1 MNRLTTM
8 RLMGAFL
15 CSISVASVGLA
26 QSSTTV
32 QQPTSIAD
40 YARQLKAQQDQATQ
54 VGTKP
59 VKVFTNDDL
68 PAARAAG
75 GVTVTAEAS
84 TSSEESTSTASSGG
98 GRGEKFYRKAYAK
111 LLGRKEMDQRELDV
125 LQKHQAQSNIQ
136 YYTDPNKAL
145 QQDYSR
151 SDITKVQQQV
161 NAKKLAL
168 EQDDQA
174 ISDLQDQLRRDG
186 GQPNWLQTG
195 PITIEPDAPEGTP
208 SAKGKTPAGKKDK
221 KSKEYWQ
228 AKFRAAKADLTQAE
242 EAQKLV
248 QDEIDL
254 LKMRQVQEPSAEAQD
269 EINGKL
275 AARQS
280 ELETSTTVTEKAKK
294 ALADLR
300 IEFDE
305 SGAPEEW
312 NETN

>member
-1 MNRLTTM
+1 MKRLTTIGI
-8 RLMGAFL
+8 LGAFL
-15 CSISVASVGLA
+15 CGISVAGVGGA

-40 YARQLKAQQDQATQ
+40 YARQLKAQQDQATK

-68 PAARAAG
+68 PAARAEG
-75 GVTVTAEAS
+75 GVTVTPDT
-84 TSSEESTSTASSGG
+84 TSSEGGNSGTSSTGG
-98 GRGEKFYRKAYAK
+98 HGAKYYQKAYAK
-111 LLGRKEMDQRELDV
+111 LLARKEMDQRELDV

-151 SDITKVQQQV
+151 SDIADVEKKV

-186 GQPNWLQTG
+186 GEPGWLQAG
-195 PITIEPDAPEGTP
+195 PTSIEPDIPKETK
-208 SAKGKTPAGKKDK
+208 SEKSSGKKDK

-228 AKFRAAKADLTQAE
+228 TKFRAARANLAQAE

-254 LKMRQVQEPSAEAQD
+254 LKMRQVQEPSAEAQT

-275 AARQS
+275 AARQT
-280 ELETSTTVTEKAKK
+280 EMETAATTTDKAKR
-294 ALADLR
+294 ALDDLKK
-300 IEFDE
+300 EFDE
-305 SGAPEEW
+305 SGAPPEW
-312 NETN
+312 SETE

>member
-1 MNRLTTM
+1 M
-8 RLMGAFL
+8 RLIGAFL
-15 CSISVASVGLA
+15 CGISVAGVGLA

-40 YARQLKAQQDQATQ
+40 YARKLKAQQDQATQ
-54 VGTKP
+54 VGTRP

-68 PAARAAG
+68 PAARAEG
-75 GVTVTAEAS
+75 GVTVTAESSAAS
-84 TSSEESTSTASSGG
+84 TSDTSSAR
-98 GRGEKFYRKAYAK
+98 GRGEKYYRKAYAK

-125 LQKHQAQSNIQ
+125 LQKHQAQGNIQ

-151 SDITKVQQQV
+151 SDITKVTREV
-161 NAKKLAL
+161 NAKKLAI

-186 GQPNWLQTG
+186 GEPSWLQTG
-195 PITIEPDAPEGTP
+195 PTSIEPDAPEVTP
-208 SAKGKTPAGKKDK
+208 SAKGKNPADKKDK

-228 AKFRAAKADLTQAE
+228 GKFRPARADLAQAE

-254 LKMRQVQEPSAEAQD
+254 LKMRQVQEPSAEAQT

-275 AARQS
+275 AARQV
-280 ELETSTTVTEKAKK
+280 ELETSTAATDKAKK
-294 ALADLR
+294 ALADLQK
-300 IEFDE
+300 EFDE
-305 SGAPEEW
+305 SGAPQEW
-312 NETN
+312 SETE